1 MYDMKKVMV
10 GMSGGVDSSVTALL
24 LKEQGYEVV
33 GVTFRLWQPEDENEQ
48 SSCCSA
54 DDVADAKNVCDTLGI
69 PHYVFNYKELF
80 RKKVV
85 DYFVEQYQKGRTPN
99 PCIAC
104 NTFIKFSQFIEKAQS
119 MGFDYIA
126 TGHYAKIAFDE
137 QLQRY
142 TLAKSKYDEKD
153 QSYVLYG
160 IKQEHLSKILMP
172 LANYAKPEI
181 REIAKNNNLIIASK
195 PDSQDIC
202 FIPNGNYLEFLSEY
216 TGIMPPKGNF
226 IDENHQILAPH
237 KGLWGYT
244 IGQRKGLGITL
255 GKPAFVKEIDPV
267 NGTVMLT
274 TQQEQLMNDTLL
286 ANNLNFISMEKLIKP
301 IKATAKIRYAHKPSP
316 ATIYPLEEDKI
327 KVVFDTPQRAIT
339 TGQAVVIYNGD
350 VIIGGGTIF
359 EVGNIK

>member
-1 MYDMKKVMV
+1 MEKVMV

-48 SSCCSA
+48 SSCCSS
-54 DDVADAKNVCDTLGI
+54 DDVADAKSVCDTLGI

-85 DYFVEQYQKGRTPN
+85 DYFVEEYQKGRTPN

-104 NTFIKFSQFIEKAQS
+104 NTFIKFSCFIEKAQA

-137 QLQRY
+137 QLGRY

-172 LANYAKPEI
+172 LADYSKPEI
-181 REIAKNNNLIIASK
+181 REIAKKNNLVIAAK

-202 FIPNGNYLEFLSEY
+202 FIPNGNYLEFLSKY
-216 TGIMPPKGNF
+216 TGLQPPQGYF
-226 IDENHQILAPH
+226 IDENHQKIAKH

-244 IGQRKGLGITL
+244 IGQRKGLGIAL
-255 GKPAFVKEIDPV
+255 GKPAFVKEIDPI
-267 NGTVMLT
+267 NHTVMLT
-274 TQQEQLMNDTLL
+274 TKEEELICNTLI
-286 ANNLNFISMEKLIKP
+286 ANNLNFISIPKLKEP
-301 IKATAKIRYAHKPSP
+301 IQATAKIRYAHKPSP

-327 KVVFDTPQRAIT
+327 KVVFNTPQRAIT
-339 TGQAVVIYNGD
+339 AGQAVVIYSGD
-350 VIIGGGTIF
+350 TIIGGGTIL
-359 EVGNIK
+359 EVGNTK